1 MTDTIEAPALPVM
14 IHAQY
19 VKDLSFEN
27 PNATDMLRPGLA
39 PPEMDMN
46 IDIDTRGLDASAP
59 DSKTYEVELK
69 VTVSAKRSGKTVF
82 LTEVVYGAIVSLK
95 NDIPDT
101 KVHAL
106 LFVEVP
112 QIMFPFARHAVAMAT
127 QSGGYPPLM
136 LNPVDFRGLYM
147 ARFAADKKS
156 AVN

>member
-46 IDIDTRGLDASAP
+46 IDIDTRALDASAP

-69 VTVSAKRSGKTVF
+69 VTVGAKRSGKTVF
-82 LTEVVYGAIVSLK
+82 LTEVVYGAIVSVK
-95 NDIPDT
+95 NDIPDA
-101 KVHAL
+101 KIHAL

-147 ARFAADKKS
+147 ARFAADNKS